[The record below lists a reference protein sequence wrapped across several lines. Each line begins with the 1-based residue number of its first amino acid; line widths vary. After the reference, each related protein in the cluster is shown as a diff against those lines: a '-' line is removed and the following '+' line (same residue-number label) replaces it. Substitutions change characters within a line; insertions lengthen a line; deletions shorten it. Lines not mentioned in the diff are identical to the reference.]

1 MRYKQL
7 LFLVGALF
15 FLGCF
20 LEVAPAFSFMY
31 IKEHDLLPRLVF
43 EEFATGREKVFS
55 AELHHPLILIFWGA
69 DIDTKRQRAA
79 TVLDL
84 LQDNLPFYSQRQVEV
99 AAVFVQP
106 EQLGNAAAVLASRRL
121 DFPVYVDTLS
131 HSFDKLGV
139 YVMPSFLIV
148 DQEGRVHRGVSYS
161 HNLDAI
167 LPGEVQVMLHE
178 KSRAELNSELHPE
191 VVEKSG
197 AERRGRIDYHYALN
211 LIQRRRSDLALEKL
225 DMALEKIPDF
235 PPALIEKG
243 CLLIKKEK
251 LQEAHD
257 LLERGLALFPGLKRG
272 QECVEELKAAQAK
285 GGAEKVEK
293 KFDPSSWGFFADDY
307 EEEDEEAGREDGEHQ
322 R

>member
-7 LFLVGALF
+7 FFLVSAVF

-20 LEVAPAFSFMY
+20 LAVAPAFSFMY

-43 EEFATGREKVFS
+43 EELATGQEKVFG

-84 LQDNLPFYSQRQVEV
+84 VQANLSFYRQRQVAV

-106 EQLGNAAAVLASRRL
+106 EQLGNAAVVLESRQL
-121 DFPVYVDTLS
+121 DFPVYVDNRG

-148 DQEGRVHRGVSYS
+148 DQEGFVHRGVGYS
-161 HNLDAI
+161 HNLDTI

-211 LIQRRRSDLALEKL
+211 LIQRRRTDPALEKL

-272 QECVEELKAAQAK
+272 QECVDELKAVQAK
-285 GGAEKVEK
+285 GGPEKEEK
-293 KFDPSSWGFFADDY
+293 TFDPGSWGFFADDY
-307 EEEDEEAGREDGEHQ
+307 EEDDEGAGREGVE
-322 R
+322 